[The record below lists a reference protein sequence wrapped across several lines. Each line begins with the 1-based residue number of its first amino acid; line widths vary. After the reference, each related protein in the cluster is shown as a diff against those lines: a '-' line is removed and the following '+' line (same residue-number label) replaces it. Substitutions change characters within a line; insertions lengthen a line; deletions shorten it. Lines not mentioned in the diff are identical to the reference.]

1 MACTAI
7 ELNGW
12 DVRSAA
18 DRVHVDVVIQFEC
31 AWITRGYARNRT
43 QRREFRMTVFETSN
57 VRCEP
62 RRVAA
67 GPQIGV
73 TFGAS
78 LIAGSGDV
86 DTPAVFG
93 MARRAPRSWR
103 LGGVV
108 AAAFLAVSATAT
120 ARLPATYA

>member
-43 QRREFRMTVFETSN
+43 QRREFRMAVFETSN
-57 VRCEP
+57 VRCVP

-67 GPQIGV
+67 GLQIGV

-78 LIAGSGDV
+78 LIVGRGGV
-86 DTPAVFG
+86 DAPPVFG
-93 MARRAPRSWR
+93 MTRRTRGCSCLRCVVPVAVFAVEATD
-103 LGGVV
+103 GGS
-108 AAAFLAVSATAT
+108 F
-120 ARLPATYA
+120 RGE